1 MEIPDVVLAIIRDY
15 AASMELYERKRI
27 MHLQLMFAVR
37 RWHRRQLVI
46 GLHRV
51 ATYCYLH

>member
-1 MEIPDVVLAIIRDY
+1 MLLDIIRDY

-27 MHLQLMFAVR
+27 MQLELCFAVR